1 MGVVLSFPQS
11 AKADN
16 WLSAQEWTQ
25 LRHLLAQTPFE
36 MHYEQFPLDDG
47 PFHINIYVC
56 GWIAPS
62 FEVKKQDGDWSII
75 DLRKSSK
82 ETLCTSGQPEEIVRC
97 LVKQA

>member
-16 WLSAQEWTQ
+16 WLSAQEWAQ

-47 PFHINIYVC
+47 PFHIFIYAC
-56 GWIAPS
+56 GWIHPS
-62 FEVKKQDGDWSII
+62 FEVKKQQGEWSII
-75 DLRKSSK
+75 DLRKTEPTAICKSD
-82 ETLCTSGQPEEIVRC
+82 QPEEIVRC
-97 LVKQA
+97 LAKQA

>member
-1 MGVVLSFPQS
+1 MGVVLLFPQP
-11 AKADN
+11 AKAGN

-56 GWIAPS
+56 GWIHPS
-62 FEVKKQDGDWSII
+62 FEVKKQAGEWSII
-75 DLRKSSK
+75 DLRKSKPTAICKSD
-82 ETLCTSGQPEEIVRC
+82 QPEEIVRC

>member
-1 MGVVLSFPQS
+1 MGVILSFPQS

-16 WLSAQEWTQ
+16 RLSAQEWTQ

-36 MHYEQFPLDDG
+36 MHYEQFPEGG
-47 PFHINIYVC
+47 PFHIYIYSC

-62 FEVKKQDGDWSII
+62 FEVKKQKGEWSII
-75 DLRKSSK
+75 DLRKHEPTAICKSD
-82 ETLCTSGQPEEIVRC
+82 QPEEIVRC